1 MNYSNMIQVNS
12 DNTNDE
18 VINNNDNILLLSKN
32 VLEFEGYEFNNEILV
47 NKESKSTISIT
58 NNSTNKLKIK
68 ITAKEGCTKYLIRT
82 EPKKVTVNKGE
93 TVEFEVF
100 IKPLCIFSSN
110 KDKLSIVYSSGSEK
124 GQYELLMKFK
134 TEITTK
140 LDPDELCEEE
150 RLGEGGF

>member
-1 MNYSNMIQVNS
+1 MIQVNS
-12 DNTNDE
+12 DNTSDE
-18 VINNNDNILLLSKN
+18 VINNNDNILLSSKN

-82 EPKKVTVNKGE
+82 EPKIGIIKKGE
-93 TVEFEVF
+93 SVEFEMF
-100 IKPLCIFSSN
+100 INPLCTFSSN

-124 GQYELLMKFK
+124 GQYEILIKIK
-134 TEITTK
+134 TEVTTR
-140 LDPDELCEEE
+140 LDLDELCEEK
-150 RLGEGGF
+150 RLGEG

>member
-1 MNYSNMIQVNS
+1 MNS

-18 VINNNDNILLLSKN
+18 VINNNDNILILSKN
-32 VLEFEGYEFNNEILV
+32 VHEFEGDEFNNEIPV
-47 NKESKSTISIT
+47 NKESKSTISVT
-58 NNSTNKLKIK
+58 NNSKNKLKIQI
-68 ITAKEGCTKYLIRT
+68 ITIEGCYKYIIRT

-100 IKPLCIFSSN
+100 INPLCIFSSN

-124 GQYELLMKFK
+124 GQYEILIKIK